1 MQFPGSDELEYDPY
15 LFQGFSQSSNNGM
28 SNMGSFM
35 GNTDSTFDPSSLLA
49 SEIRGPKDNK
59 SSTDAKPEKYV
70 SSIVTRSSTKR
81 KAEKNTS
88 MPGPSSGRSAGTK
101 RNLGTSHGNK
111 QAKKSKS
118 KPGQPRPPGCEG
130 KTLTSLKLVWKPPK
144 DSGGFPV
151 DAYQLQKREFVNDQQ
166 SRVPLWTD
174 LFPKLGYE
182 NTAYE
187 LKGLRPGSLTQFRVK
202 AHNKVGWG
210 KFSRPSDPFPTE
222 SNNGET
228 KSSKIEG
235 TLDPAMIEW
244 DVPKIR
250 LGRGAF
256 GVVYR
261 SAIGGYRGTTVAVKI
276 ERNVQ
281 AYGDKT
287 EDEKE
292 KLQSWLREVQILSSL
307 RHPNLVLFMG
317 ACQCDGRLYILTE
330 YMSGGSLENAV
341 YRPLNP
347 LRDRQWIQSILA
359 QVASAMEYLHSNN
372 PRITHRDLKP
382 ANVLLDKTW
391 VHAKVCDF
399 GFARMHK
406 KEVMSTLTKFAGTTP
421 YMAPEALGEED
432 NVSAKVDVYSFGVM
446 AAEALIQER
455 PFPNYSNAE
464 VMKAVCI
471 RNERPYAL
479 ENKGLG
485 PVEMLIKDCWHS
497 NPDSRPAFA
506 TVIKHLAALGWFK

>member
-1 MQFPGSDELEYDPY
+1 MQFPGSDGLEYDPY
-15 LFQGFSQSSNNGM
+15 LFQGFSQSSNSEMNNIGL
-28 SNMGSFM
+28 M

-49 SEIRGPKDNK
+49 SEIRGPKDSK
-59 SSTDAKPEKYV
+59 YSSDAKSEKYRT
-70 SSIVTRSSTKR
+70 SIVTRSSSKR
-81 KAEKNTS
+81 KKDISA
-88 MPGPSSGRSAGTK
+88 SGRTAGTK
-101 RNLGTSHGNK
+101 RNLETSHGTK
-111 QAKKSKS
+111 QAKKSKPA
-118 KPGQPRPPGCEG
+118 KPGQPRPPGCDG
-130 KTLTSLKLVWKPPK
+130 KTSTSLKLVWQPPK

-151 DAYQLQKREFVNDQQ
+151 DAYQVQKREFVNDQQ

-174 LFPKLGYE
+174 LFPKQGYDK
-182 NTAYE
+182 TSYE

-202 AHNKVGWG
+202 AHNKIGWG
-210 KFSRPSDPFPTE
+210 KFSRASNPFPTE
-222 SNNGET
+222 SEKTGGET
-228 KSSKIEG
+228 KSVKIEG
-235 TLDPAMIEW
+235 TLDPAMIQW

-261 SAIGGYRGTTVAVKI
+261 SALGGYRGTTVAVKI

-281 AYGDKT
+281 AYGNET
-287 EDEKE
+287 EEEKE
-292 KLQSWLREVQILSSL
+292 KMQSWLREVQILSSL

-317 ACQCDGRLYILTE
+317 ACQCEGRLYILTE

-347 LRDRQWIQSILA
+347 LRDRSWIQSILA

-432 NVSAKVDVYSFGVM
+432 NVSAKVDVYSFGVR
-446 AAEALIQER
+446 I
-455 PFPNYSNAE
+455 SG
-464 VMKAVCI
+464 
-471 RNERPYAL
+471 
-479 ENKGLG
+479 KGG
-485 PVEMLIKDCWHS
+485 EDRV
-497 NPDSRPAFA
+497 
-506 TVIKHLAALGWFK
+506 